1 MLAALPFSPP
11 SALTAVRHAIE
22 RHSGI
27 CVGDRMAS
35 GFNPSLID
43 EGGWISEGHFGLDQ
57 GIVVMMIENYRSGLI
72 WKLMR
77 SCRHIATGLRRA
89 GFAGGWL

>member
-11 SALTAVRHAIE
+11 SGLTAVRRMIE
-22 RHSGI
+22 RHSSI
-27 CVGDRMAS
+27 CVDDRLTS

-43 EGGWISEGHFGLDQ
+43 QGGWISEGHFGLDQ

-77 SCRHIATGLRRA
+77 SCPHVATGLRRA
-89 GFAGGWL
+89 GFEGGWL